1 MKYFKIKAIFLYY
14 FWFSLFL
21 LLYKYFRCLF
31 VLPVCVCVCCC
42 FGCRSPA
49 TKFKQKEIFCCHR
62 CRICSSAALAKASVL
77 GSCLIDTRSA
87 VAVCGSAIAS
97 VPSSTL
103 VCSVVWVPLLML
115 YLLPIL
121 SATCSSFSALF
132 NCIFNLQQ
140 LKQKSNLSLCLL
152 TSRLLPLFPLFCS
165 LTMPRRCL

>member
-1 MKYFKIKAIFLYY
+1 M
-14 FWFSLFL
+14 
-21 LLYKYFRCLF
+21 
-31 VLPVCVCVCCC
+31 CVFVCCC
-42 FGCRSPA
+42 SCCRSPA

-62 CRICSSAALAKASVL
+62 CRICSSAALATASVL

-103 VCSVVWVPLLML
+103 VCSAVWVPLLML
-115 YLLPIL
+115 HLLPIL

-152 TSRLLPLFPLFCS
+152 TSPLHPLLLSHYASHMFMNFPCQF
-165 LTMPRRCL
+165 PRQNTQILKLAQK